1 MGYDNEKPEE
11 LYGYLPDGIYV
22 LLTMLIA
29 TLSMQIRGMAPQV
42 LIVLSY
48 ELLIS
53 CLYGG
58 CSLLSYDGL
67 FLGYALFPF
76 WALLYLYCVLFV
88 V

>member
-48 ELLIS
+48 
-53 CLYGG
+53 
-58 CSLLSYDGL
+58 
-67 FLGYALFPF
+67 
-76 WALLYLYCVLFV
+76 
-88 V
+88 